1 MDYTSLC
8 CSVNLPNNFLQ
19 ADASINYMIVQHCC
33 LLSMRE
39 IANQAYGAQ
48 TFLPSQWMDFA
59 FGTLDGPKVF
69 LTCKSIHIDYAKI
82 AKKLF

>member
-1 MDYTSLC
+1 
-8 CSVNLPNNFLQ
+8 
-19 ADASINYMIVQHCC
+19 
-33 LLSMRE
+33 MRE
-39 IANQAYGAQ
+39 IANQSYGAQ

-59 FGTLDGPKVF
+59 LGTLDGPKVF